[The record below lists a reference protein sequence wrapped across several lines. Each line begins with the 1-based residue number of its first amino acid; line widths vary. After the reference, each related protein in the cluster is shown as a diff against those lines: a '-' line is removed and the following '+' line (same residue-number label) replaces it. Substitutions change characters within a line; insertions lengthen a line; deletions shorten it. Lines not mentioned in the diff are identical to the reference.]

1 MSKKKNCKLTK
12 KEIIALKK
20 LVKTET
26 KNDQAKIWN
35 NINQEQM
42 NELKNA
48 ERHQKMFK
56 INQNLIEKFDKLK
69 KEKNLTNSDLINYIL
84 FEYFNDSAAR

>member
-1 MSKKKNCKLTK
+1 
-12 KEIIALKK
+12 
-20 LVKTET
+20 
-26 KNDQAKIWN
+26 
-35 NINQEQM
+35 M

-56 INQNLIEKFDKLK
+56 INQNLIEKFDELK

-84 FEYFNDSAAR
+84 FEYFNSAAR